1 MTLLTAEV
9 HIDAP
14 KEKVWEVLANL
25 GDIYKWNPGV
35 ARSNWT
41 SDQKQ
46 GVGASRHCDLQNP
59 SGTLEERAI
68 EWREGEGY
76 KIDVYESSLPLK
88 NTVEFAIEPEGAG
101 TRAYVTVDYRLK
113 FGPVGALLDVL
124 FVRRQMQKGFDQLL
138 AGLKYHVETG
148 KPVDDKVPA

>member
-1 MTLLTAEV
+1 MTQLTTEV

-35 ARSNWT
+35 ASSHWT
-41 SDQKQ
+41 SEQKQ

-76 KIDVYESSLPLK
+76 TIDVYESSLPLK
-88 NTVEFAIEPEGAG
+88 NTVEFAIKPEGAG
-101 TRAYVTVDYRLK
+101 TRVYVTVDYRLK
-113 FGPVGALLDVL
+113 YGPVGALLDVL
-124 FVRRQMQKGFDQLL
+124 FVRRQMQKGFDHLL

-148 KPVDDKVPA
+148 DPVDDKVPT